1 VTRHRIDW
9 SLVGRAVAHYES
21 AGFKYVEVPWIVHNS
36 TVNATLPEGKEPFLI
51 NRPWSDMHA
60 YTPTLV
66 GSAEQGFLQMMLDGK
81 LGPGRY
87 VTASPCFRD
96 DEVDELHHKDFF
108 KVELC
113 TVLNH
118 MAPYEYVR
126 SLAVEADAFFRSV
139 FRRAGTLP
147 AEHLQMV
154 ETAIGLD
161 IELGGIEIGSYGARY
176 YEGHHWVY
184 GTGLAEPRFS
194 QAMAKLVR

>member
-9 SLVGRAVAHYES
+9 SLVGRAVDYYES
-21 AGFKYVEVPWIVHNS
+21 AGFKYVEVPWVVDAA
-36 TVNATLPEGKEPFLI
+36 TVMVTLPAGK
-51 NRPWSDMHA
+51 RPMRASCHYDERDDLMF
-60 YTPTLV
+60 V
-66 GSAEQGFLQMMLDGK
+66 GSAEQSFLQMMLDGK
-81 LGPGRY
+81 LAPGSY

-96 DEVDELHHKDFF
+96 DEVDELHFKDFF
-108 KVELC
+108 KVELIV
-113 TVLNH
+113 VLNH

-126 SLAVEADAFFRSV
+126 SLAVEADVFFR
-139 FRRAGTLP
+139 RTGTLP
-147 AEHLQMV
+147 AEHLRMV
-154 ETAIGLD
+154 ETPIGLD